1 MKKLSPI
8 LVVVLALLM
17 QLRVAYAC
25 DPGNAGVLADCQL
38 HGAMADVA
46 LDDEPSDRG
55 DRCAVGVDLAVRAGR
70 VSGDGLAAEFT
81 PPTCS
86 DFMALVPVV
95 LAIPSPLADRAASP
109 RPPRN
114 GPARGAGTRTWLSTA
129 RLRL

>member
-25 DPGNAGVLADCQL
+25 DAAWLADCQL
-38 HGAMADVA
+38 HGVVAEVA

-70 VSGDGLAAEFT
+70 VGGDVLAAEFT
-81 PPTCS
+81 PPTSS
-86 DFMALVPVV
+86 DFIALVPAA
-95 LAIPSPLADRAASP
+95 LAIPSPLSDRAASP
-109 RPPRN
+109 RPPRT

>member
-25 DPGNAGVLADCQL
+25 DAGNAGWLADCQL
-38 HGAMADVA
+38 HGVVAEVA

-81 PPTCS
+81 PPTSS
-86 DFMALVPVV
+86 DFIALVPAA
-95 LAIPSPLADRAASP
+95 LAIPSPLSDRAASP
-109 RPPRN
+109 RPPRT